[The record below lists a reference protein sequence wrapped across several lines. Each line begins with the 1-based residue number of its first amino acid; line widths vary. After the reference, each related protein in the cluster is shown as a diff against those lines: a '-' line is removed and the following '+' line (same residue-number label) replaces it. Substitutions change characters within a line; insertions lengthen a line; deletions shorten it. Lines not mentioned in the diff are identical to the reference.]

1 MRSSTDLQDLPRNP
15 DIEVSSRN
23 LEPMAKTS
31 SQMWS
36 KAGMAKMLWPWRS
49 SPTLR
54 TYGMNGMPLIG
65 MMLSLFYFVDQC
77 LALGWSLVGI
87 CNTACRGCES
97 AVLQCTPAWLKKR
110 ANGKPPAVAPSIK
123 VEKNAVAVAKRCSSH
138 CIRNKALCIS
148 PSKSTSV
155 SPSYSLTSVA

>member
-1 MRSSTDLQDLPRNP
+1 MIFSESTDLQDLPRNP

-97 AVLQCTPAWLKKR
+97 AVLQCTPAWLKKH

-123 VEKNAVAVAKRCSSH
+123 VEKKRCD
-138 CIRNKALCIS
+138 NLCGHNTRS
-148 PSKSTSV
+148 AS
-155 SPSYSLTSVA
+155 

>member
-1 MRSSTDLQDLPRNP
+1 MATRHECNQKKLLNKESGLMKTQRPPEHHPGTPRRPAPEYGLLDCTNSQLRFTDHGL
-15 DIEVSSRN
+15 
-23 LEPMAKTS
+23 
-31 SQMWS
+31 
-36 KAGMAKMLWPWRS
+36 
-49 SPTLR
+49 
-54 TYGMNGMPLIG
+54 
-65 MMLSLFYFVDQC
+65 LSLFYFVDQC

-123 VEKNAVAVAKRCSSH
+123 VEKNAVAVTKRCSSH

-155 SPSYSLTSVA
+155 SPSYSLTNVA